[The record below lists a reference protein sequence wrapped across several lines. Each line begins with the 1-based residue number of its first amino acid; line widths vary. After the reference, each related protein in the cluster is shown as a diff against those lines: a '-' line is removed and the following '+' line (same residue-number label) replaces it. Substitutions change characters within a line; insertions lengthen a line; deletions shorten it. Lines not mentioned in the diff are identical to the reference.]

1 MGSVVSKIWIPAVLV
16 GAAAVQSFGI
26 DAGRAAVSSG
36 LFRSD
41 DSIRTELLSDSASG
55 AGRTAPQ
62 DSGSALFLSL
72 DDDTVQYSPLQK
84 DSIQADSLTDG
95 AATADSVSTLTARD
109 TIAVPDSL
117 KDTDPLR
124 YRYYVEL
131 KDSLTRAWTR
141 DSLRAAGDSLALHRL
156 DSLIFKDSSET
167 AYRDSIAWFNSL
179 SRKERKKYLAQ
190 LELPKLM
197 ARADSILNA
206 KDSIRA
212 YKDSV
217 IAATPRILETYA
229 VPDSMQYKRLI
240 MWTHDR
246 YFNDIALQPQ
256 DTSYNYHFNDY
267 PFFKTDVNATYLG
280 VIGSPVESYDF
291 FLREQ
296 EENAIFYTPYR
307 AYNYSPENLPMF
319 NTKTPYTELA
329 YWGTLFANSEKEE
342 ANIKILTTQ
351 NILPELNVTLEY
363 HRYGSNGM
371 LQNEDTDNRT
381 FVASTNYLGKRYL
394 MHAGYIYNKVER
406 GENGG
411 IVDNMWI
418 RDTTVDAR
426 EIDVHL
432 TNARNKIKKNTVF
445 LDQSYRIPFDFI
457 YNIGKGKRKEQ
468 KAMQAQR
475 DSIYATG
482 DSTAIANFLQMEKD
496 KAAAELLEKSAMADS
511 IDNSITT
518 AFIGHSSEYSAFT
531 KYYTD
536 EIGASDENGRNFY
549 DNRFYLNPS
558 ASADSLRVMKFD
570 NRLYLR
576 LQPWSDNAIVSK
588 LDVGLGDKLLNY
600 YDITATD
607 GFIRKGRN
615 VVRNSVYLYA
625 GAQGQYKKYLDWD
638 AMGRYTFLGAEI
650 NDFFINANLSVNFYP
665 FRKDR
670 NSPLSLKGHF
680 ETSLREP
687 DYYQQHMHT
696 NHHWWDN
703 DFGKISVTKI
713 QAGLDIPRWKLNAGF
728 GYSLLSNNIY
738 YDNLGIARQNGTPMS
753 VMTVHAMKNFRLWKF
768 HFDNLALF
776 QVSSNQDVLPLPM
789 LALNLRYYFQFN
801 VVKNVMQMQIGA
813 NTTFTTKWHAP
824 SYSPDTGMF
833 HNQNDELYGNSP
845 YIDVFVNI
853 QWKRACI
860 FVKAVNLGMGWPDNA
875 VDYFSADGYIR
886 PQRSIKFGIF
896 WPFYVMSKKN
906 SSIGGSTTSGDG
918 GRSTS
923 GSGFGVSG
931 VSGART
937 ASSAA
942 VMR

>member
-1 MGSVVSKIWIPAVLV
+1 MRSVISKIWIPAVLV
-16 GAAAVQSFGI
+16 GMAAVQSFGI
-26 DAGRAAVSSG
+26 DAGRAAGSSG
-36 LFRSD
+36 YSHFR
-41 DSIRTELLSDSASG
+41 DSISGTGTDSLIIDSAAMDSIALGSAASYSVTTDSVTTDSAASDS
-55 AGRTAPQ
+55 TALEMIPQ
-62 DSGSALFLSL
+62 
-72 DDDTVQYSPLQK
+72 
-84 DSIQADSLTDG
+84 
-95 AATADSVSTLTARD
+95 LTARD
-109 TIAVPDSL
+109 TIFAPDSL
-117 KDTDPLR
+117 RETDPLR

-131 KDSLTRAWTR
+131 RDSLTRLSTR
-141 DSLRAAGDSLALHRL
+141 DSLRAAGDSLELHRL

-179 SRKERKKYLAQ
+179 SRKERKKYLAE

-212 YKDSV
+212 RRDSI

-246 YFNDIALQPQ
+246 YFNNVNLQPQ

-267 PFFKTDVNATYLG
+267 PFMKTDVNATYLG
-280 VIGSPVESYDF
+280 VIGSPAETYNF
-291 FLREQ
+291 FRREE

-307 AYNYSPENLPMF
+307 TYNYSPKNLPMF

-342 ANIKILTTQ
+342 TDIKILTTQ
-351 NILPELNVTLEY
+351 NILPELNLTLEY
-363 HRYGSNGM
+363 HRFGSNGM

-381 FVASTNYLGKRYL
+381 FVAATNYLGKRYL
-394 MHAGYIYNKVER
+394 MHAGYIYNKIER

-426 EIDVHL
+426 EINVHL
-432 TNARNKIKKNTVF
+432 TDARNKIKKNTIF

-457 YNIGKGKRKEQ
+457 YNIGKGKRKER
-468 KAMQAQR
+468 KAQQARR

-482 DSTAIANFLQMEKD
+482 DSTAIANLLKEEAD
-496 KAAAELLEKSAMADS
+496 RAAAEEQARAAAADS
-511 IDNSITT
+511 IDKSLTT

-536 EIGASDENGRNFY
+536 NIGLSDMTGRDFY
-549 DNRFYLNPS
+549 NNSFYMNPTS
-558 ASADSLRVMKFD
+558 SADSMRVMKFE
-570 NRLYLR
+570 NRIYLR
-576 LQPWSDNAIVSK
+576 LQPWSDQGIVSK

-600 YDITATD
+600 YDITATND
-607 GFIRKGRN
+607 FLKKGKN
-615 VVRNSVYLYA
+615 IVRNSVYLYA
-625 GAQGQYKKYLDWD
+625 GAQGQYKKYLNWD

-650 NDFFINANLSVNFYP
+650 NDFLVSANASVNFYP
-665 FRKDR
+665 FRRDR
-670 NSPLSLKGHF
+670 NSPLSLKAHF

-687 DYYQQHMHT
+687 DYYQEHMHT

-703 DFGKISVTKI
+703 DFGKISVTKV
-713 QAGLDIPRWKLNAGF
+713 QAGISIPRWKFDAGF
-728 GYSLLSNNIY
+728 GYSLLGNNIY
-738 YDNLGIARQNGTPMS
+738 YDNMGIARQNGTPMS

-768 HFDNLALF
+768 HFDNMALF

-789 LALNLRYYFQFN
+789 LALNLRYYFQFD
-801 VVKNVMQMQIGA
+801 VVKKVMQMQIGA
-813 NTTFTTKWHAP
+813 NATFTTKWHAP
-824 SYSPDTGMF
+824 AYSPDTGLF

-886 PQRSIKFGIF
+886 PQRAIKFGIF
-896 WPFYVMSKKN
+896 WPFYVQSKKN
-906 SSIGGSTTSGDG
+906 SSVSGSTTSRDG
-918 GRSTS
+918 GRSNA
-923 GSGFGVSG
+923 GSGLGGFGG
-931 VSGART
+931 FGGAGMSMATRT
-937 ASSAA
+937 
-942 VMR
+942 VR